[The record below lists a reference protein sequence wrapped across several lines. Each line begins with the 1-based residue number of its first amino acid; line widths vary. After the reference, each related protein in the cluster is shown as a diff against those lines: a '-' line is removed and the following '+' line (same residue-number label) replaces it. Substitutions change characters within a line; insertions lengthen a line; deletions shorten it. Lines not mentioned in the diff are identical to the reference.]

1 MGALEILFIIIIII
15 TSCKV
20 TYVRK
25 ETILWTFLSSTLT
38 SGCYVDDGTVI
49 THNYDTDVY

>member
-38 SGCYVDDGTVI
+38 AGCYVDDGTVI